1 MDITGRKFL
10 VTGGA
15 SLIGSHLTRVL
26 LESGASEV
34 VLYDNLSLGSA
45 ELLTAFSNDQRV
57 RAVRGDVLRL
67 SQLVEAV
74 MAVDGVFALAGYLT
88 LPFSREPAVGAEVNV
103 MGTVNTLE
111 AVRLAGKRKIVFAS
125 SVAVYGAD
133 VEGVVEETRSFRS
146 ADISAA
152 SASYGASKL
161 LGESLGR
168 LYAQQYDV
176 DFCAVRFSTVY
187 GENQHARGVNA
198 LYILEAMQAVRA
210 GERVIV
216 RGSGEE
222 AHDYLYAGD
231 AARACVLAMARG
243 GPGDVFNI
251 ATGCSTSVNDIVRM
265 VLDEYGSRAQPEHVA
280 DTRMVRST
288 RHPALA
294 ISTERAR
301 AILGWEPAVS
311 VRAGIGRLRRWLDR
325 SDSRNLTTVDTEDTE
340 DTEARP

>member
-15 SLIGSHLTRVL
+15 SLIGSHLTRAL
-26 LESGASEV
+26 LQSGASEI

-45 ELLTAFSNDQRV
+45 ELLTAFGNDQRV

-74 MAVDGVFALAGYLT
+74 TAVDGVFALAGYLT

-111 AVRLAGKRKIVFAS
+111 AVRLAGQRKGKQKIVFAS

-133 VEGVVEETRSFRS
+133 MEGVVEETRSFQS

-231 AARACVLAMARG
+231 AARACVMAMAKG

-265 VLDEYGSRAQPEHVA
+265 VLEEFGSSAQPEHVA
-280 DTRMVRST
+280 DMRPVRST
-288 RHPALA
+288 RHPALV

-301 AILGWEPAVS
+301 AVLGWEPVVS
-311 VRAGIGRLRRWLDR
+311 VRAGIGRLRRWLDQ
-325 SDSRNLTTVDTEDTE
+325 SEPLPTSS
-340 DTEARP
+340 

>member
-1 MDITGRKFL
+1 MVPSWEAMDITGRKFL

-34 VLYDNLSLGSA
+34 VLYDNLSLGSV
-45 ELLTAFSNDQRV
+45 ELLTAFGSDQRV
-57 RAVRGDVLRL
+57 RPVRGDVLRL
-67 SQLVEAV
+67 SQLIEAV
-74 MAVDGVFALAGYLT
+74 TGVDGVFALAGYLT
-88 LPFSREPAVGAEVNV
+88 LPFSREPAMAAEVNV
-103 MGTVNTLE
+103 IGTVNTLE
-111 AVRLAGKRKIVFAS
+111 AVRLAGRRKIVFAS

-133 VEGVVEETRSFRS
+133 VEGAVDETRSFRS
-146 ADISAA
+146 AGISPA

-168 LYAQQYDV
+168 LYAQRYDV

-198 LYILEAMQAVRA
+198 LHVLEAMQAVRA
-210 GERVIV
+210 GERVII

-243 GPGDVFNI
+243 ARGDVFNI
-251 ATGCSTSVNDIVRM
+251 ASGCSTSVNDIVRM
-265 VLDEYGSRAQPEHVA
+265 VLDEYGSSAQPEHVA
-280 DTRMVRST
+280 DTRTVRST
-288 RHPALA
+288 EHPELLIA
-294 ISTERAR
+294 TERAR
-301 AILGWEPAVS
+301 DLLGWEPTVS
-311 VRAGIGRLRRWLDR
+311 VRAGIGRLRRWLDQA
-325 SDSRNLTTVDTEDTE
+325 VDT
-340 DTEARP
+340 A